1 MKQETLNIMVDD
13 LLKENPD
20 ATVKD
25 FFPYVEEVVNEVA
38 ATRSLVHEIETRLF
52 K

>member
-1 MKQETLNIMVDD
+1 MKQETLNLMVLD

-25 FFPYVEEVVNEVA
+25 FYPYVEEVIKEVQGIKYGNVKELIK
-38 ATRSLVHEIETRLF
+38 TEI
-52 K
+52 